1 MTAFIISIDGPDF
14 SGKST
19 TAALLIEELKKGVD
33 GVRVKHT
40 QLPSTL
46 VTGAFPKIL
55 RAVSEEVSGEV
66 FSLAYGLDHLYHNQ
80 TVIDPLVKS
89 SKKYLVVQ
97 ERSLLSTML
106 YQGLVLGTDL
116 EWMKEVNKYMKY
128 LPDMTIITKVDINE
142 LLRRKDVEKRDFDQF
157 ESAKFLEKQIKVF
170 DNIPKDLVEKFN
182 VVYIDANREVGEV
195 VKEIAGLVRER
206 GKEFL
211 EG

>member
-55 RAVSEEVSGEV
+55 RAVSDDVSGEV

-89 SKKYLVVQ
+89 EKKYLIVQ
-97 ERSLLSTML
+97 ERSLLSTLL
-106 YQGLVLGTDL
+106 YQGLVLGADL
-116 EWMKEVNKYMKY
+116 GWMKEVNKYMKY
-128 LPDMTIITKVDINE
+128 LPDLTIVTKVDFNE

-157 ESAKFLEKQIKVF
+157 ESAKFLENQIKVF

-182 VVYIDANREVGEV
+182 VVYIDANRGVGEV
-195 VKEIAGLVRER
+195 VKEIAGLIKEK
-206 GKEFL
+206 GKKFL
-211 EG
+211 GE